1 VSLTPADLAR
11 MDAAAERVA
20 AQMPPLTAEQKAALW
35 GLLAPMRAELTKVT
49 ERRTVPTR
57 PRRAA

>member
-1 VSLTPADLAR
+1 MTLSPADVAR

-35 GLLAPMRAELTKVT
+35 RLLAPMRAELTKVAHDA
-49 ERRTVPTR
+49 RG
-57 PRRAA
+57 RAR